1 MCCCVNGIFVG
12 CFLFLWMS
20 DSESANALR
29 LSRKPTENKSD
40 TSVFFLVVWAFP
52 CCVKERLG
60 LAKAQGSF
68 KDGTSNLNATAAPT
82 SRSLA
87 PSPTPTERILF
98 EKRDFCFSKVSDLDM
113 AEVSSEVVEPDLF
126 IYLWIPSVFIH
137 GEKRVSPNA

>member
-60 LAKAQGSF
+60 LAKAQG
-68 KDGTSNLNATAAPT
+68 KPQREQVVG
-82 SRSLA
+82 SL
-87 PSPTPTERILF
+87 
-98 EKRDFCFSKVSDLDM
+98 
-113 AEVSSEVVEPDLF
+113 
-126 IYLWIPSVFIH
+126 
-137 GEKRVSPNA
+137 